1 MLRIPLLRSGFWLT
15 GLLLLVG
22 LCGPRLVLAQ
32 MDASA
37 EARAA
42 FVDAM
47 AAVPRGLPTEDD
59 GPALRRYALYPY
71 LQAERLQWQ
80 LSKGPEAEATDATDA
95 AIGSFLG
102 QHGDAPWTRTL
113 RAAWLKDLAQRE
125 QWPQFAAYYQ
135 ASRADTALRCHQL
148 NALIATGATPALIEP
163 ALEIW
168 RTGAELPA
176 ACTSVFEWLKSQSA
190 LNPEAVSVRTR
201 LALEGG
207 KSVLARTLIRQL
219 PEGERADYTLWA
231 DVLED
236 PAKHLERGIA
246 GRVAPRALADGFAKL
261 ARADSD
267 AAASMLARIEG
278 RCGQTCA
285 LPSPASL
292 GELHREVA
300 LNLAWSRRPETLS
313 RFRLVPEAALDER
326 AHEWRV
332 RAALWA
338 SDWSQA
344 ASWIA
349 AMPTALQ
356 EQARWRY
363 WRARTAEKL
372 GRPDAAALDYEKL
385 TQENGFY
392 AVLASERL
400 GRAYEPRAQSR
411 PGDAVARGQMAA
423 LPGFVRAREAWRI
436 DQAAWARSEWSD
448 ATAGFD
454 AARLLDAARLASS
467 WGWHLMAVATS
478 TRAEVFD
485 DFALLYPRPYQAEL
499 SAAARRADLPA
510 EWVWGVLRQESLY
523 DPKARSAAN
532 ALGLLQI
539 LPATARAVAR
549 RNGFDTPSDASLY
562 DPQTNLKLGTA
573 YLREQVETFGGRF
586 VLVLGAYNAGPN
598 AVRRW
603 LPAEP
608 LETDVWIEN
617 VPFNETRT
625 YIQRIVW
632 HSTVFAW
639 EASRKPQRI
648 TAWLVPISADLTQI
662 ASDG

>member
-1 MLRIPLLRSGFWLT
+1 MLRIYLLRPDSLLT
-15 GLLLLVG
+15 GLLLLLG
-22 LCGPRLVLAQ
+22 ILCPQLASAQ

-37 EARAA
+37 ESRAA
-42 FVDAM
+42 FVEAL
-47 AAVPRGLPTEDD
+47 AAVPRGLPAEDD
-59 GPALRRYALYPY
+59 APALRRYVLYPY

-80 LSKGPEAEATDATDA
+80 LSKAPDVEATDA

-102 QHGDAPWTRTL
+102 QHGDAPWTRAL
-113 RAAWLKDLAQRE
+113 RAAWLRDLAQRE

-135 ASRADTALRCHQL
+135 ASRADTALRCQQL
-148 NALIATGATPALIEP
+148 NALIATGPTPALFEP
-163 ALEIW
+163 ALELW

-176 ACTSVFEWLKSQSA
+176 ACASVFDWLKSQGALSA
-190 LNPEAVSVRTR
+190 EAVAARTR
-201 LALEGG
+201 LALEGA
-207 KSVLARTLIRQL
+207 KLPLARALIRQL
-219 PEGERADYTLWA
+219 PEAERADYQLWA

-236 PAKHLERGIA
+236 PSKHLERGIA
-246 GRVAPRALADGFAKL
+246 GRVPARAVADGFAKL
-261 ARADSD
+261 ARADVD
-267 AAASMLARIEG
+267 AASTMLTRIEAV
-278 RCGQTCA
+278 RDT
-285 LPSPASL
+285 LPSPAIP
-292 GELHREVA
+292 GELRREVA
-300 LNLAWSRRPETLS
+300 LNLAWSRRPETLE
-313 RFRLVPEAALDER
+313 RFRLVPEMALDER

-349 AMPTALQ
+349 AMPAALQ
-356 EQARWRY
+356 EQPRWRY

-372 GRPDAAALDYEKL
+372 SRAEVAALGYESL
-385 TQENGFY
+385 AQENGYY

-400 GRAYEPRAQSR
+400 GRAYAPRAQSR
-411 PGDAVARGQMAA
+411 PGDAVAREQMAG
-423 LPGFVRAREAWRI
+423 LPAFVRAREAWLI
-436 DQAAWARSEWSD
+436 DQAAWARSEWND

-454 AARLLDAARLASS
+454 APRLLDAARLASS

-499 SAAARRADLPA
+499 SAAARRVDLPA

-523 DPKARSAAN
+523 DPKARSGAN
-532 ALGLLQI
+532 AMGLLQI
-539 LPATARAVAR
+539 LPTTARAVAR
-549 RNGFDTPSDASLY
+549 RNGFETPSDASLY

-573 YLREQVETFGGRF
+573 YLREQVDTFGGRF